1 VGWVRAPEP
10 IIQRLARLKSAM
22 DLGCPPLT
30 QAIAAQLLGVVG
42 EARTLRRQQLKPRRD
57 LLVALLRRHLPD
69 WKFRVPSG
77 GVFLWVKLP
86 GGDAREFAQVALRH
100 GVAVLPGPVMSATET
115 QARFLRLPFLGTPE
129 VLKSGV
135 SRLVTAWRDYE
146 STDRRERPADLTLV

>member
-1 VGWVRAPEP
+1 
-10 IIQRLARLKSAM
+10 M
-22 DLGCPPLT
+22 DLGCPLLT
-30 QAIAAQLLGVVG
+30 QAIAVQLLGSVDEV
-42 EARTLRRQQLKPRRD
+42 RNLRRRQFKFRRD
-57 LLVALLRRHLPD
+57 LLVSLMRRHLPD

-115 QARFLRLPFLGTPE
+115 QGRFLRLPFFGTPE

-135 SRLVTAWRDYE
+135 GRLVTAWRDYE
-146 STDRRERPADLTLV
+146 STGRRERPADLPLV